1 MLAND
6 DLVQPLLLLV
16 DVNTMS
22 ESAGEGLLL
31 VLNSM
36 DQLRQT
42 TTADA
47 IEAGPSGETLHKL
60 TATSTFA
67 RSAAGHVRHPTIK
80 NILGDPVSE
89 QKLAS
94 VEGAR
99 LHDLGRPSHQSRANF
114 ALLRHY
120 EKKSSQNQNPKR

>member
-1 MLAND
+1 MLAKD
-6 DLVQPLLLLV
+6 DLVQLLLLLV

-22 ESAGEGLLL
+22 GTADEDPLL
-31 VLNSM
+31 VLSST

-47 IEAGPSGETLHKL
+47 VKAGPSGGTSQLL

-67 RSAAGHVRHPTIK
+67 PSAAGHVRLRTTK
-80 NILGDPVSE
+80 NILGGLVLE

-94 VEGAR
+94 VEGAL
-99 LHDLGRPSHQSRANF
+99 LHDLGRPNRQSRANF

-120 EKKSSQNQNPKR
+120 AKK